1 MDTIIKKGKFG
12 SDEILIGINKVA
24 DPVESTMGPRGENVS
39 LDQEYAPAKVT
50 NDGKTVAE
58 YISDKEKFK
67 NMGVKMTKEVGIK
80 TNDEVGDFTSNSI
93 SLFRAIMKEGLTKTG
108 LGYNGTLIKKGMTQ
122 AVNDITDEL
131 LKMAKPI
138 SGIEQIKQVASL
150 SAEDK
155 DYGTIIA
162 ETLEKVGKDG
172 IVNVQESTNFG
183 VEAEIAEGM
192 EIEKGYSAPFMITNV
207 ARREASL
214 KDVPVFVSDTQ
225 LNADELSELMLYINA
240 KSLKDVLII
249 SDGISQ
255 DGMIIAFQNKLR
267 GAFNIYAVQA
277 TGFGENKKDL
287 LEDIALICG
296 TKVFSKALG
305 ADFSEDYIQQHLH
318 EHIGNVESAIIGKSK
333 TKIVSTSEKT
343 KEEVKA
349 QIERLKEQ
357 ADNIDQE
364 FELERIQE
372 RIARLAGGV
381 AVIRVGAATQPEL
394 TQLKDKI
401 DDAVASTKCAIA
413 EGVVAGGGVALI
425 RAVQN
430 INKTKDYS
438 KENEEFKMGYEVILK
453 AIEAPIRAVARNAK
467 QDEGV
472 VVDKIK
478 NGIDNFGFNAL
489 SLEYGDM
496 FEMGVIEAVKGN
508 RVALYNAYSE
518 ASTHLTVG
526 YNMVN
531 EKVALQNNLE

>member
-1 MDTIIKKGKFG
+1 
-12 SDEILIGINKVA
+12 
-24 DPVESTMGPRGENVS
+24 
-39 LDQEYAPAKVT
+39 
-50 NDGKTVAE
+50 
-58 YISDKEKFK
+58 
-67 NMGVKMTKEVGIK
+67 
-80 TNDEVGDFTSNSI
+80 
-93 SLFRAIMKEGLTKTG
+93 MKEGLTKTG